1 MTEDEIKRWKTLIN
15 VINQDIAYYEKE
27 EMMADHDAD
36 AYSMG
41 QSAHVLNG
49 VLKKIHNII
58 MINLYDMEEE
68 RMEKAIAEDDD
79 DHDNQDELEWLS
91 QQDDDEN

>member
-1 MTEDEIKRWKTLIN
+1 MTEDEFKRWKTLIDQIN
-15 VINQDIAYYEKE
+15 VDIAYYENE
-27 EMMADHDAD
+27 EMMADHDVD

-58 MINLYDMEEE
+58 MVNLYDMEQE
-68 RMEKAIAEDDD
+68 RMEKDIASME
-79 DHDNQDELEWLS
+79 QGYGGE
-91 QQDDDEN
+91 

>member
-15 VINQDIAYYEKE
+15 VINQDIAYCEKE

-41 QSAHVLNG
+41 LSARVLNG
-49 VLKKIHNII
+49 VLKKIHSII

-68 RMEKAIAEDDD
+68 RMEKDIASME
-79 DHDNQDELEWLS
+79 QGFGGE
-91 QQDDDEN
+91 